1 MEFANVQLLETVERE
16 TGAEPTACVIWLHGL
31 GADGNDFV
39 PLIPELGLSALPGV
53 RFVFPHAPVRSVTI
67 NNGMRMR
74 AWYDIVGVDLNHRA
88 DVAGVQQ
95 SRKEVED
102 LIEREKSRG
111 MPASSIVLAGF
122 SQGGVIALDTG
133 LRHTER
139 LAGIMA
145 LSTYVVQ
152 PEKLSVEIAAVN
164 RDVPIFMGHGTAD
177 PVVRYEWGDASRRAL
192 VQNGCQVEWHSYRME
207 HSLCLEEIR
216 DIAGWLARV
225 LRKK

>member
-1 MEFANVQLLETVERE
+1 MEFRNVQLLETVERE

-31 GADGNDFV
+31 GADGTDFV
-39 PLIPELGLSALPGV
+39 PLIPELGLPALPAV

-88 DVAGVQQ
+88 DVAGVLQ
-95 SRKEVED
+95 SRNEIEA
-102 LIEREKSRG
+102 LIAREKSRG
-111 MPASSIVLAGF
+111 ISASSIVLAGF
-122 SQGGVIALDTG
+122 SQGGVVALDTG

-152 PEKLSVEIAAVN
+152 PENLSAEMAAVN
-164 RDVPIFMGHGTAD
+164 REVPIFMGHGTAD

-225 LRKK
+225 LRKQ

>member
-1 MEFANVQLLETVERE
+1 MQLLETVERE

-95 SRKEVED
+95 SRNEIEA
-102 LIEREKSRG
+102 LIAREKSRG

-122 SQGGVIALDTG
+122 SQGGVVALDTG

>member
-1 MEFANVQLLETVERE
+1 MQLLETVERE

-39 PLIPELGLSALPGV
+39 PLIPELGLPALPAV

-88 DVAGVQQ
+88 DVAGVLQ
-95 SRKEVED
+95 SRNEIEA
-102 LIEREKSRG
+102 LIAREKSRG
-111 MPASSIVLAGF
+111 IPASSIVLAGF
-122 SQGGVIALDTG
+122 SQGGVVALDTG

-152 PEKLSVEIAAVN
+152 PENLSAEMAAVN
-164 RDVPIFMGHGTAD
+164 REVPIFMGHGTAD
-177 PVVRYEWGDASRRAL
+177 PVVRYEWGEASRRAL

-225 LRKK
+225 LRKQ